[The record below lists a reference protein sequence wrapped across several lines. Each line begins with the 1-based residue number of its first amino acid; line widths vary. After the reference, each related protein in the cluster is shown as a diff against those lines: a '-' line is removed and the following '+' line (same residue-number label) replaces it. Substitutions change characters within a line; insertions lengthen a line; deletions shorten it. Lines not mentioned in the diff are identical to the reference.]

1 MSLFGSDKS
10 YKGNGRYQN
19 VGLSICSGKEP
30 YGFELRTTT
39 NGIKISGK
47 PDAIDGIIP
56 YVARAL
62 MNYTLDTK
70 KNCKP

>member
-1 MSLFGSDKS
+1 MSLFDKS
-10 YKGNGRYQN
+10 YRASNNGRLQN